1 MAVIVFLY
9 LCVCVR
15 VCVASAVSC
24 GGAAGLAAVYLEIC
38 GCSETGL
45 PRYENGCWQVRLRRG
60 CFTQS
65 TVSTV
70 GPVISTTN
78 QHSDEFKDPK
88 EERTLEEDRVQTIF
102 KMTNLSL

>member
-9 LCVCVR
+9 LCVR

-45 PRYENGCWQVRLRRG
+45 PRYENGC
-60 CFTQS
+60 
-65 TVSTV
+65 
-70 GPVISTTN
+70 
-78 QHSDEFKDPK
+78 
-88 EERTLEEDRVQTIF
+88 
-102 KMTNLSL
+102 